1 MDERKYISWNKRG
14 TKAIGR
20 YRNKTYKQ
28 NTGKEYEGYKVQY
41 QVHMQGFG
49 WGINDKENDLRDDG
63 KINDSFDKWAEDGKF
78 AGTKEQRR
86 RVEAMRIRILKEQKP
101 WSS

>member
-1 MDERKYISWNKRG
+1 MKIYILEQREQKRL
-14 TKAIGR
+14 KD
-20 YRNKTYKQ
+20 RNKLINK
-28 NTGKEYEGYKVQY
+28 NTERNMKVIKY
-41 QVHMQGFG
+41 NRFHARFG